1 MLAYA
6 ITFFCLDGGG
16 TTPPP
21 PSTSGA
27 LHAVGAG
34 KCLDV
39 PNASTMAGTQVQ
51 IRDCQG
57 GANQLWTR
65 TGSGQLTV
73 TMSGTTL
80 CLDAYNHQTTSGTKV
95 VTWPCNGGIN
105 QKWNL
110 S

>member
-1 MLAYA
+1 MRSSA
-6 ITFFCLDGGG
+6 
-16 TTPPP
+16 
-21 PSTSGA
+21 
-27 LHAVGAG
+27 
-34 KCLDV
+34 
-39 PNASTMAGTQVQ
+39 
-51 IRDCQG
+51 
-57 GANQLWTR
+57 WTR

-95 VTWPCNGGIN
+95 VTRLCNGGTN